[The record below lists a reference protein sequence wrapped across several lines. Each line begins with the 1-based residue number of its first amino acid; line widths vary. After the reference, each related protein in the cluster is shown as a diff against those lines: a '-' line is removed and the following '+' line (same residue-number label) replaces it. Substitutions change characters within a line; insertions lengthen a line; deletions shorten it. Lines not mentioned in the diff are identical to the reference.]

1 MSLLR
6 RLGFGTRH
14 DDPTAAP
21 RGLSDAVRS
30 SLAHLSRE
38 RAELAAAFAG
48 LLIRVAHA
56 DEDVSTVEETALRR
70 LIRDHAGLAPE
81 ESEVVAT
88 LVTSRVQSMA
98 GIDYALLTRA
108 MNEHGSPD
116 DKRRL
121 IECLYAIATADD
133 LVSVVEDDR
142 IAAVGRALMLPRAQ
156 LLEIRARH
164 RDRLEVVQAA
174 RRLQKR

>member
-1 MSLLR
+1 M
-6 RLGFGTRH
+6 
-14 DDPTAAP
+14 
-21 RGLSDAVRS
+21 
-30 SLAHLSRE
+30 
-38 RAELAAAFAG
+38 
-48 LLIRVAHA
+48 
-56 DEDVSTVEETALRR
+56 
-70 LIRDHAGLAPE
+70 
-81 ESEVVAT
+81 
-88 LVTSRVQSMA
+88 TSR
-98 GIDYALLTRA
+98 T
-108 MNEHGSPD
+108 H

-133 LVSVVEDDR
+133 LVSIMEDDQ